1 MLLTIERVSYL
12 RHVELFAATPDAVL
26 AGVAGA
32 VEEVSFDRGDV
43 LMQTGA
49 LEDWLFVLVDGAVE
63 VVRPDRVVRLG
74 PGSVVGELAVLDPQ
88 ERTATVTA
96 LEPTLTFRLGKTAF
110 DQALRDRPEIAM
122 GVITELVRRLREA
135 HQNPQ

>member
-1 MLLTIERVSYL
+1 MLLTIERVSHL
-12 RHVELFAATPDAVL
+12 RHVPLFSATPDAVL
-26 AGVAGA
+26 AGMASA
-32 VEEVSFDRGDV
+32 VEEVAFGPGDV
-43 LMQTGA
+43 LMEAGA
-49 LEDWLFVLVDGAVE
+49 VEDWLFVLVTGAVE
-63 VVRPDRVVRLG
+63 VVRSDRVVRLG
-74 PGSVVGELAVLDPQ
+74 AGSVVGELAVLDPL

-135 HQNPQ
+135 HETAR